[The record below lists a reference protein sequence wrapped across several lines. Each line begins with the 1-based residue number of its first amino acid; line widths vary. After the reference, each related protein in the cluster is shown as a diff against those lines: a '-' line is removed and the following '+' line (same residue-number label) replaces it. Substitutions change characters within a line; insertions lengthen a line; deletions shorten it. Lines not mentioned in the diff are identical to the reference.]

1 MRGIKKEKT
10 PFVRVKSEKQETDLM
25 VSNVDLLKQI
35 AENTNKGNQ
44 LLSQLRTFFKKSDK
58 KDLKVDKPFQ
68 YANKK
73 LGLSVKKNKLE
84 DNVVSIADNIQEI
97 ADFINEL
104 KGKDISRKD
113 ITSFTKISRK
123 NESNNVTSLTKVNR
137 KVGGDSLKNIEL
149 YTFKI
154 LTHLEKDSDKKS
166 KKDGK
171 AESKEIKITGLA
183 KATQQFE
190 SIGNSI
196 DKKAIRGLK
205 TFQRQIEQMTEP
217 KFIKNVTGL
226 NAVLHNFSGKIAE
239 ISRQMSNAVISLK
252 EFIRLIGLT
261 AVSLMAPALEKGT
274 KRFVDM
280 FANVNSKIQENKK
293 VTGPGITW
301 KEMLVGLAIGLTAVV
316 GSLLLVK
323 FVSWKDVMKMLGFL
337 AGLFGILSLFNISRR
352 GIGHK
357 NVVKNINRSRTGG
370 TSIKGDNMLTAFAFG
385 LAVLVIGLAAIRE
398 IDWKGPLIMVGFITA
413 LYAAIIIG
421 NKLSGGVG
429 PNKGMFGTALG
440 VSLLVL
446 AADAANE
453 VFQKHELFDA
463 FGFKIYGSPGTL
475 GIITMVLALGLAAR
489 IGGGGG
495 LRGMLGLSLAVG
507 LLILC
512 ADAAGE
518 VFVKTEER
526 KILGVNW
533 LGTVGTLG
541 IIAFTYAMAGAIRYA
556 TGGKNPIGKY
566 TVVYFVGSILAILY
580 TVKRATKL
588 VDKYGF
594 NTVLGGAG
602 VISGFTW
609 IMSKVLADINIRMKG
624 INKKGFLEKI
634 GTMSLA
640 ILMLAGVVSL
650 VMFVIS
656 KIDVSWNKLAQF
668 GALSI
673 LMVGIFIGM
682 NEYITRAKM
691 TPAKVRNTRN
701 TLLNIAGSFVA
712 LSIPMLILSEVDV
725 SWKTMAQLGLS
736 IIVLAGV
743 AAAVGALDDIVTR
756 GTKTMLKIAGSFA
769 IMSISMR
776 ILSGVNVEWKTIGQM
791 GAALLGLGLIAAA
804 LGIPVVA
811 GLVGLGAGVL
821 MALSA
826 SLLLVSL
833 AMKKISESNISLKK
847 VTNFVQSLKKL
858 LQHIALITP
867 AALVAMVG
875 VVPISGVALASIA
888 VAESLDKIN
897 KLTIDRKK
905 ITTFAESMKSLVKGI
920 NEVGLLDAI
929 EAGKKSKEITK
940 VAETSSKLGDSF
952 KTIQE
957 VNLQE
962 NTMPVFTKS
971 IVELVDTFRTVKLDG
986 IESQTQMISPVITAA
1001 KDYALALQSL
1011 QDVKI
1016 DETQTQAFC
1025 DSLGTFISTF
1035 SDELQITVG
1044 KMSQMEPGLEAL
1056 SKIVSLPKQLAEGIS
1071 SIANMNYIEYE
1082 NKNGQLIEKDKRK
1095 LTDTE
1100 ITKATTNFGTMLAA
1114 LIEPINKL
1122 GSAKK
1127 GDIITIGKSSFTVAK
1142 KKQQE
1147 NATELLKSIGESYQ
1161 PFFDVT
1167 QSILDKAEI
1176 LSDNT
1181 KSQNIIDNFGNLIGS
1196 LMTISD
1202 KLKKYQILEVEQT
1215 QRLKSFGEFSAAIKL
1230 NTAFEKDVTSYNR
1243 NSYNFFDNI
1252 VKIMERME
1260 SSTISAKSPKL
1271 DVINTFAE
1279 KLNNLKWDTIN
1290 NGMTK
1295 VNKNVESIVKNIN
1308 SLQLEKVIKF
1318 NDTLKYLSQNKTSDG
1333 IAECIAKIDEL
1344 IGTIATYQ
1352 EQEQNYK
1359 QAQITAEEESKALQ
1373 KTIAAGAGKTIDS
1386 ATLLAVL
1393 KTFANELQGLD
1404 VNAEIRNHEGAPIPV
1419 KVTEDWTND
1428 TPNKF
1433 KSSN

>member
-10 PFVRVKSEKQETDLM
+10 PFVRVKSDKQETDLM

-44 LLSQLRTFFKKSDK
+44 LLSQLKTFFKKSDK

-84 DNVVSIADNIQEI
+84 ENIVSIADNIQEI

-104 KGKDISRKD
+104 KGKDIKGKD
-113 ITSFTKISRK
+113 ITSFTKLTKK
-123 NESNNVTSLTKVNR
+123 NESDNITSLTKVNR

-154 LTHLEKDSDKKS
+154 LTYLEKDGDKKS
-166 KKDGK
+166 KKEQK

-190 SIGNSI
+190 SIGTSI

-205 TFQRQIEQMTEP
+205 TFQRQIEQMSKP
-217 KFIKNVTGL
+217 KFVKNVTGL
-226 NAVLHNFSGKIAE
+226 NAVLHDFSGKIAE

-280 FANVNSKIQENKK
+280 FANVNSKIQESKK
-293 VTGPGITW
+293 ATGPRTTW
-301 KEMLVGLAIGLTAVV
+301 KEMLVGLAIGVTAVV

-337 AGLFGILSLFNISRR
+337 TGLFAILSLFNLSRR

-463 FGFKIYGSPGTL
+463 FGFKLYGSPGTL

-495 LRGMLGLSLAVG
+495 LRGMFGLSLAVG
-507 LLILC
+507 LLIIC

-518 VFVKTEER
+518 VFVRTEER

-594 NTVLGGAG
+594 ATVIGGAA

-609 IMSKVLADINIRMKG
+609 VMSKVLADINISMKG
-624 INKKGFLEKI
+624 INKKGFLEKV

-640 ILMLAGVVSL
+640 ILMLAGTVSL
-650 VMFVIS
+650 VMFTIS
-656 KIDVSWNKLAQF
+656 KIDVSWSRIGQF
-668 GALSI
+668 GVLSL
-673 LMVGIFIGM
+673 LMVGIFIGL
-682 NEYITRAKM
+682 NEYIVRAKI
-691 TPAKVRNTRN
+691 TPAKVKNTRN

-712 LSIPMLILSEVDV
+712 LSIPMIILSKVDV
-725 SWKTMAQLGLS
+725 SWKTMEQLGLS
-736 IIVLAGV
+736 IIVLTGV
-743 AAAVGALDDIVTR
+743 AAVVGKFDKIIIK
-756 GTKTMLKIAGSFA
+756 GTKTMLLIAGSFA
-769 IMSISMR
+769 VMSLSMR
-776 ILSGVNVEWKTIGQM
+776 ILSGVNVEWKTLGQM
-791 GAALLGLGLIAAA
+791 GTALLGLGLIAAA
-804 LGIPVVA
+804 LGIPPV
-811 GLVGLGAGVL
+811 
-821 MALSA
+821 
-826 SLLLVSL
+826 
-833 AMKKISESNISLKK
+833 
-847 VTNFVQSLKKL
+847 
-858 LQHIALITP
+858 
-867 AALVAMVG
+867 AALVTVG
-875 VVPISGVALASIA
+875 SGVLTLVALTSIA
-888 VAESLDKIN
+888 VAKSLEAIN
-897 KLTIDRKK
+897 KLTIDNKK
-905 ITTFAESMKSLVKGI
+905 ITTFVESIKSLVKGI
-920 NEVGLLDAI
+920 NKVGIKEAL
-929 EAGKKSKEITK
+929 EAGTKSKQIMK
-940 VAETSSKLGDSF
+940 VAETSSKLSGSF
-952 KTIQE
+952 KAIQE
-957 VNLQE
+957 VDLQE
-962 NTMPVFTKS
+962 NTIPIFTKS
-971 IVELVDTFRTVKLDG
+971 VTDLVYTFRTIKLDG
-986 IESQTQMISPVITAA
+986 IESQTKMLSPVISGA
-1001 KDYALALQSL
+1001 KDYALALKSL
-1011 QDVKI
+1011 QDITI

-1025 DSLGTFISTF
+1025 NSLGTFISTF
-1035 SDELQITVG
+1035 SDELQATVG

-1082 NKNGQLIEKDKRK
+1082 NKEGQLVEKNKRK
-1095 LTDTE
+1095 LTETE
-1100 ITKATTNFGTMLAA
+1100 INQASINFGTMLAA
-1114 LIEPINKL
+1114 LIEPINAI
-1122 GSAKK
+1122 GSAKE
-1127 GDIITIGKSSFTVAK
+1127 GAIVTIGKSSFTVASKREQK
-1142 KKQQE
+1142 KVNEIIKGV
-1147 NATELLKSIGESYQ
+1147 GESYQ

-1167 QSILDKAEI
+1167 QTILDKAEI

-1181 KSQNIIDNFGNLIGS
+1181 KSNNIINNFGNLIGS
-1196 LMTISD
+1196 FMTISD
-1202 KLKKYQILEVEQT
+1202 KLKNYQILTTEQT
-1215 QRLKSFGEFSAAIKL
+1215 ERLKSFGDFSATIKL
-1230 NTAFEKDVTSYNR
+1230 NSAFEKDITNYNK
-1243 NSYNFFDNI
+1243 NSYKFFDN
-1252 VKIMERME
+1252 VAQIMERME
-1260 SSTISAKSPKL
+1260 SAKISDKSPKL

-1279 KLNNLKWDTIN
+1279 KLNNLKWNTIN
-1290 NGMTK
+1290 DGMTK

-1308 SLQLEKVIKF
+1308 SLQLEKVIRF
-1318 NDTLKYLSQNKTSDG
+1318 NDTLKYLSQNRTSDN
-1333 IAECIAKIDEL
+1333 IAECIEKIDEL
-1344 IGTIATYQ
+1344 IGTITTYQ
-1352 EQEQNYK
+1352 EKEQNYK
-1359 QAQITAEEESKALQ
+1359 QAKIKAAEEAKVLQ
-1373 KTIAAGAGKTIDS
+1373 QTIADGAGKTIDS

-1393 KTFANELQGLD
+1393 KAFANELQGLD
-1404 VNAEIRNHEGAPIPV
+1404 VNAEIRNNEGAPIAV
-1419 KVTEDWTND
+1419 KITEDWTND

-1433 KSSN
+1433 KSSK